1 MKCSIFFS
9 KFYKVLRNLLALPLL
24 FAQFANATPPPG
36 YPDVPHFGYQSH
48 YRAVWNL
55 FDGQADEIRELEF
68 NRVNSAQ
75 HDAIFV
81 VKYAN
86 QDWFV
91 KIMLIDSDPFPLH
104 FEYEWEL
111 KEKLA
116 GSNPLA
122 EVNGEIAF
130 ADRAAFF
137 TNKRE
142 QYYIASYPFLLGKTM
157 HHYAAQYNKTRSAND
172 AGTLKQAIYR
182 YAQVSAR
189 LHFDPYDLPK
199 ENENLLNRPVQIY
212 LEDRN
217 SDNELY
223 DRASD
228 TVYLI
233 DYPIDHDHYQA
244 NIIVKESLGDALT
257 AALSNIEG
265 IKEYV
270 EDIKDFKDF
279 KDVQPFIYT
288 FISGY
293 IDALPQYDSAPIRTM
308 VNDVLIDQ
316 LEEMEEEEDEDEDAE
331 NTPS

>member
-1 MKCSIFFS
+1 M
-9 KFYKVLRNLLALPLL
+9 
-24 FAQFANATPPPG
+24 
-36 YPDVPHFGYQSH
+36 
-48 YRAVWNL
+48 
-55 FDGQADEIRELEF
+55 
-68 NRVNSAQ
+68 
-75 HDAIFV
+75 
-81 VKYAN
+81 
-86 QDWFV
+86 
-91 KIMLIDSDPFPLH
+91 
-104 FEYEWEL
+104 
-111 KEKLA
+111 
-116 GSNPLA
+116 A

-142 QYYIASYPFLLGKTM
+142 QYYIASYPFLPGKTM
-157 HHYAAQYNKTRSAND
+157 HHYADQYNDTKSNED
-172 AGTLKQAIYR
+172 FVTLKQAIYR

-244 NIIVKESLGDALT
+244 NIIVKESLGDAIT

-270 EDIKDFKDF
+270 EDIKDFKDFKDF

-293 IDALPQYDSAPIRTM
+293 IDALPQYDSAPLRTM
-308 VNDVLIDQ
+308 VNDVLIDL
-316 LEEMEEEEDEDEDAE
+316 LEETEEEEDEDED
-331 NTPS
+331 

>member
-9 KFYKVLRNLLALPLL
+9 KFYKALRNLLALPLL

-36 YPDVPHFGYQSH
+36 YPDVPHFGYQTH

-55 FDGQADEIRELEF
+55 FDGQADEIRELKF
-68 NRVNSAQ
+68 NRETSTQ

-81 VKYAN
+81 VKYTN

-91 KIMLIDSDPFPLH
+91 KTMLVDNNDPFPLH

-142 QYYIASYPFLLGKTM
+142 QYYIASYPFLPGKTM
-157 HHYAAQYNKTRSAND
+157 YHYANQYNKTKSADD

-189 LHFDPYDLPK
+189 LHFDPNDPPK
-199 ENENLLNRPVQIY
+199 ENENVLNRPVQIY

-217 SDNELY
+217 SNNELY
-223 DRASD
+223 DPVSD
-228 TVYLI
+228 KVYLI
-233 DYPIDHDHYQA
+233 DYPIDHDRYQA
-244 NIIVKESLGDALT
+244 SIIVKESLGAAII
-257 AALSNIEG
+257 AALVEIEG
-265 IKEYV
+265 TR
-270 EDIKDFKDF
+270 EDG
-279 KDVQPFIYT
+279 QPFLDT

-293 IDALPQYDSAPIRTM
+293 IDALPQYDSALLKAM
-308 VNDVLIDQ
+308 VNDVLIDLQ
-316 LEEMEEEEDEDEDAE
+316 EQIGEDEDEDE
-331 NTPS
+331 KEQD

>member
-9 KFYKVLRNLLALPLL
+9 KFYQVLRNLLALPLL
-24 FAQFANATPPPG
+24 FAQFANATPPTG

-55 FDGQADEIRELEF
+55 FDGQADEIRELKF
-68 NRVNSAQ
+68 NRVSSAQ
-75 HDAIFV
+75 YDAIFA

-91 KIMLIDSDPFPLH
+91 KTMLIDNNDPFPMH

-116 GSNPLA
+116 GSKPLA

-189 LHFDPYDLPK
+189 LHFDPNDLPK
-199 ENENLLNRPVQIY
+199 DNENLLNRPVQIY

-217 SDNELY
+217 SNNELY
-223 DRASD
+223 DQATD
-228 TVYLI
+228 KVYLI
-233 DYPIDHDHYQA
+233 DYPIGHDYYQA
-244 NIIVKESLGDALT
+244 SIIVKESLEDALI
-257 AALSNIEG
+257 AALIQIAGS
-265 IKEYV
+265 KE
-270 EDIKDFKDF
+270 DG
-279 KDVQPFIYT
+279 QSFIDT

-293 IDALPQYDSAPIRTM
+293 IDALPQYDSALLRAI
-308 VNDVLIDQ
+308 VNDVLIDLQ
-316 LEEMEEEEDEDEDAE
+316 AVIDEDEEEAQDYVPKSFIRFRNVAA
-331 NTPS
+331 P

>member
-9 KFYKVLRNLLALPLL
+9 KLYRVLRNLLALPLL
-24 FAQFANATPPPG
+24 FAQFANATPPLG

-55 FDGQADEIRELEF
+55 FDRQADEIRELEF

-81 VKYAN
+81 VKYDN

-91 KIMLIDSDPFPLH
+91 KIMLIDNDPFPLH

-142 QYYIASYPFLLGKTM
+142 QYYIASYPFLPGKTM
-157 HHYAAQYNKTRSAND
+157 HHYAAQYNKTKSTDDAN
-172 AGTLKQAIYR
+172 TLKQAIYR

-189 LHFDPYDLPK
+189 LHFDPNDLPK
-199 ENENLLNRPVQIY
+199 ENENLLKRPVQIY

-217 SDNELY
+217 SNNELY
-223 DRASD
+223 DRATD
-228 TVYLI
+228 KVYLI
-233 DYPIDHDHYQA
+233 DYPIGHDYYQA
-244 NIIVKESLGDALT
+244 SIIVKESLEDALI
-257 AALSNIEG
+257 AAFIQIEG
-265 IKEYV
+265 SKEHG
-270 EDIKDFKDF
+270 
-279 KDVQPFIYT
+279 QSFIDT

-293 IDALPQYDSAPIRTM
+293 IDALPQ
-308 VNDVLIDQ
+308 
-316 LEEMEEEEDEDEDAE
+316 
-331 NTPS
+331 

>member
-1 MKCSIFFS
+1 MPRYGIYLK
-9 KFYKVLRNLLALPLL
+9 LLVILSLL
-24 FAQFANATPPPG
+24 LSNANAAPRG
-36 YPDVPHFGYQSH
+36 YPDVPHLGYQSH
-48 YRAVWNL
+48 YQAVWNL
-55 FDGQADEIRELEF
+55 FDGQADEIRELKFSRET
-68 NRVNSAQ
+68 STQ
-75 HDAIFV
+75 HDAIFA

-91 KIMLIDSDPFPLH
+91 KTMLIHKNDPFPLH

-142 QYYIASYPFLLGKTM
+142 QYYIASYPFLPGKTM
-157 HHYAAQYNKTRSAND
+157 HHYADRYNDTKSNED
-172 AGTLKQAIYR
+172 FVTLKQAIYR

-223 DRASD
+223 DRTTD
-228 TVYLI
+228 TVYII

-293 IDALPQYDSAPIRTM
+293 IDALPQYDSAPLRTM
-308 VNDVLIDQ
+308 VNNVLIDL
-316 LEEMEEEEDEDEDAE
+316 LEEMDEEEDEDEDEDEE